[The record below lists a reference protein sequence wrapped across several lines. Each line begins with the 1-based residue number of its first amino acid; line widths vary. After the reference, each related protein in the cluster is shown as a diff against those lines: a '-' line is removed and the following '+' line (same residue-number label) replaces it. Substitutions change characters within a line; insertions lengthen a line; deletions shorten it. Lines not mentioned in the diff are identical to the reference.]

1 MMSKETMKQKVI
13 SKGMIDGIK
22 YYIVKN
28 SLYNPMSKNLGCWYC
43 AYIEVPSVLE
53 DKDPD
58 NDINVY
64 PHGGITFKGYLPIL
78 KNRKLVWGWDYNH
91 SMDSTWNSENFLETK
106 LQVIEEISGIEY
118 VIDIITKEIE
128 EYIGGVLDEISH

>member
-1 MMSKETMKQKVI
+1 MSKETRKQKVI

-28 SLYNPMSKNLGCWYC
+28 GLYNPMSKKWGCWYC
-43 AYIEVPSVLE
+43 AYIEPPVELE
-53 DKDPD
+53 KKDPEE
-58 NDINVY
+58 DINVY
-64 PHGGITFKGYLPIL
+64 PHGGITFRGYLPIL
-78 KNRKLVWGWDYNH
+78 KNRELVWGWDYNH
-91 SMDSTWNSENFLETK
+91 SQDITWNTENFLETK
-106 LQVIEEISGIEY
+106 LQVIEETIGIDR

>member
-1 MMSKETMKQKVI
+1 MSKEKRKQKVI

-28 SLYNPMSKNLGCWYC
+28 GSYNSISKKWVCWYC
-43 AYIEVPSVLE
+43 AYIEPPVELE
-53 DKDPD
+53 KKDPD
-58 NDINVY
+58 EDINVY
-64 PHGGITFKGYLPIL
+64 PHGGITFRGYLPIL
-78 KNRKLVWGWDYNH
+78 KNRELVWGWDYNH
-91 SMDSTWNSENFLETK
+91 SQDITCNTENFLETK
-106 LQVIEEISGIEY
+106 LQVIEETMGVDR

>member
-1 MMSKETMKQKVI
+1 MSKETRMQKVI

-28 SLYNPMSKNLGCWYC
+28 GLYNPISKKWVCWYC
-43 AYIEVPSVLE
+43 AYIEPPVELE
-53 DKDPD
+53 KKDPD
-58 NDINVY
+58 EDINVY
-64 PHGGITFKGYLPIL
+64 PHGGITFRGYLPIL
-78 KNRKLVWGWDYNH
+78 KNRELVWGWDYNH
-91 SMDSTWNSENFLETK
+91 SQDTTWNAENFLENK
-106 LQVIEEISGIEY
+106 LQVIEETTGIDR

>member
-1 MMSKETMKQKVI
+1 MIKERMKQKVI

-28 SLYNPMSKNLGCWYC
+28 SLYNPMSKKWGCWYC

-58 NDINVY
+58 EDINVY

-91 SMDSTWNSENFLETK
+91 SQDITWNSENFLETK
-106 LQVIEEISGIEY
+106 LQVIEETMGVEK

-128 EYIGGVLDEISH
+128 EYIGGVLDEISY

>member
-28 SLYNPMSKNLGCWYC
+28 GLYNPMSKKWGCWYC
-43 AYIEVPSVLE
+43 AYIEPPVELE
-53 DKDPD
+53 KKDPEE
-58 NDINVY
+58 DINVY
-64 PHGGITFKGYLPIL
+64 PHGGITFRGYLPIL
-78 KNRKLVWGWDYNH
+78 KNRELVWGWDYNH
-91 SMDSTWNSENFLETK
+91 SQDITWNNENFLETK
-106 LQVIEEISGIEY
+106 LQVIEETIGVDR

-128 EYIGGVLDEISH
+128 EYIGGILDEISH

>member
-1 MMSKETMKQKVI
+1 MSKERMEQKVI

-28 SLYNPMSKNLGCWYC
+28 SLYNPMSKKWGCWYC
-43 AYIEVPSVLE
+43 AYIEPPVELE
-53 DKDPD
+53 KKDPD
-58 NDINVY
+58 EDMNVY
-64 PHGGITFKGYLPIL
+64 PHGGITFRGYLPIL
-78 KNRKLVWGWDYNH
+78 KSTRIQWGWDYNH
-91 SMDSTWNSENFLETK
+91 SQDITWNTENFLETK
-106 LQVIEEISGIEY
+106 LQVIEETMGVER